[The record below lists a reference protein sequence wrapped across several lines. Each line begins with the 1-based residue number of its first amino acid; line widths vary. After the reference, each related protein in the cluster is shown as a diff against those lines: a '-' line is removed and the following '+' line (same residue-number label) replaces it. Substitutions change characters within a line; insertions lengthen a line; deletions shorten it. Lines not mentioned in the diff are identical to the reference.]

1 MSWHRLDADKTKSLL
16 DTVRSSGEAILF
28 SEKNNEAKCMRLPF
42 YNDLLL
48 YRIVNTASLPIFS
61 MDFLGADDGFFYLDG
76 SDTPLSRVSQAGKLQ
91 LREDNIAAYVQFYFY
106 NVVQEDGEIYP
117 LFMDAPLP
125 DLMNQ
130 NIHASQID
138 LPDGAP
144 VFTAQ
149 QDDDGFSITTPL
161 YFGGSMMIGAI
172 RVALDGA
179 VTITNI
185 RPMLGENLGGT
196 INDAWT

>member
-106 NVVQEDGEIYP
+106 NV
-117 LFMDAPLP
+117 A
-125 DLMNQ
+125 
-130 NIHASQID
+130 
-138 LPDGAP
+138 
-144 VFTAQ
+144 
-149 QDDDGFSITTPL
+149 
-161 YFGGSMMIGAI
+161 
-172 RVALDGA
+172 
-179 VTITNI
+179 
-185 RPMLGENLGGT
+185 
-196 INDAWT
+196 